1 MNQRGNSH
9 KRHKRHKRH
18 KKGFQFL
25 FLCLLCLLWLFP
37 SLVHAQSFDP
47 KIWSGVY
54 TAAQAERGKTNF
66 TGSCARCHLAD
77 LSGGTGPSLKG
88 ERFVT
93 AWQDESLYRL
103 FTKIRD
109 TMPPNFGTTLTEDA
123 KLDVITYILQ
133 SNGFP
138 AGSAELTTDQDNLE
152 AVQIVRKGT
161 GTTLPNFS
169 LVQVVGCLAPG
180 PAGPNGAWL
189 LTNTTEPV
197 VTKDQPST
205 PDELKLAESRPSGK
219 ETYRLVST
227 TKFKSA
233 FQQGQ
238 KIEAKGLLY
247 REPNDSRLNLTSL
260 KPLGSSCT
268 K

>member
-1 MNQRGNSH
+1 
-9 KRHKRHKRH
+9 
-18 KKGFQFL
+18 
-25 FLCLLCLLWLFP
+25 LWLIP
-37 SLVHAQSFDP
+37 SLLHAQAPEP
-47 KIWSGVY
+47 KIWAGVY
-54 TAAQAERGKTNF
+54 TSAQAERGKTNF
-66 TGSCARCHLAD
+66 AGSCARCHLAD

-88 ERFVT
+88 ERFIT

-138 AGSAELTTDQDNLE
+138 AGATELMVDQDKLDS
-152 AVQIVRKGT
+152 VQIVRKGT

-180 PAGPNGAWL
+180 PNDAWL
-189 LTNTTEPV
+189 LTNTSEPV

-205 PDELKLAESRPSGK
+205 PEELKLAESRPAGK
-219 ETYRLVST
+219 ESYRLVST
-227 TKFKSA
+227 TKFKPA
-233 FQQGQ
+233 FQRGQ

-247 REPNDSRLNLTSL
+247 REPNASRLNVVSL
-260 KPLGSSCT
+260 KQLGSCAS
-268 K
+268 

>member
-1 MNQRGNSH
+1 MIQRKN
-9 KRHKRHKRH
+9 
-18 KKGFQFL
+18 GFR

-37 SLVHAQSFDP
+37 SPVHAQNPDP
-47 KIWSGVY
+47 KIWTGVY

-88 ERFVT
+88 ERFIT

-109 TMPPNFGTTLTEDA
+109 TMPPNFGTTLTEEA

-138 AGSAELTTDQDNLE
+138 AGSAELKIDQDNLDS
-152 AVQIVRKGT
+152 VQIVRKGT

-180 PAGPNGAWL
+180 GNNDVWL
-189 LTNTTEPV
+189 LTNTSEPV

-219 ETYRLVST
+219 ETYRLVSA

-247 REPNDSRLNLTSL
+247 RDPNDSRLNLTSL
-260 KPLGSSCT
+260 KPLGSTCA